1 MAPNLI
7 FGTATFG
14 MDPPSFQ
21 DAASVRDLLTTLQ
34 SLNIK
39 RLDTAA
45 RYPPLY
51 PGQSE
56 SLIGETAELSK
67 GFEVDTKIYTD
78 TAKDGSGDLSK
89 ENMEKSVTESLQRL
103 KRDGGVNVLYAHRA
117 DPETPLEEQIQN
129 FNEQIKQG
137 HCKAWGVSNVPPA
150 MLEKILQLCEQNGW
164 QKPSCY
170 QGPYNVITRGMKTK
184 LLPIL
189 RAHGMAFNS
198 FQPLAA
204 GFLTGKLLHNQH
216 AGTRFVDD
224 NPIGKVVQ
232 KMFGSEELL
241 VAMKKFDEGARRHG
255 LTPAE
260 VAVRWLAHH
269 SALREEDGII
279 LGASRNEQI
288 VETVGFIRKGR
299 LEDEVV
305 RLAEE
310 AWEGVRGVRGEI
322 M

>member
-1 MAPNLI
+1 MVVLQVCRNLKNRGIPHYSARYKYLRRNPAWPQSCLLRPHLSKPTARRQLRNRITRYLLDREMAPNLI

-137 HCKAWGVSNVPPA
+137 HCKAVSS
-150 MLEKILQLCEQNGW
+150 
-164 QKPSCY
+164 PS
-170 QGPYNVITRGMKTK
+170 
-184 LLPIL
+184 
-189 RAHGMAFNS
+189 
-198 FQPLAA
+198 
-204 GFLTGKLLHNQH
+204 
-216 AGTRFVDD
+216 
-224 NPIGKVVQ
+224 
-232 KMFGSEELL
+232 EL
-241 VAMKKFDEGARRHG
+241 
-255 LTPAE
+255 
-260 VAVRWLAHH
+260 
-269 SALREEDGII
+269 
-279 LGASRNEQI
+279 
-288 VETVGFIRKGR
+288 
-299 LEDEVV
+299 
-305 RLAEE
+305 
-310 AWEGVRGVRGEI
+310 
-322 M
+322 

>member
-1 MAPNLI
+1 M
-7 FGTATFG
+7 
-14 MDPPSFQ
+14 
-21 DAASVRDLLTTLQ
+21 
-34 SLNIK
+34 
-39 RLDTAA
+39 
-45 RYPPLY
+45 
-51 PGQSE
+51 
-56 SLIGETAELSK
+56 
-67 GFEVDTKIYTD
+67 
-78 TAKDGSGDLSK
+78 
-89 ENMEKSVTESLQRL
+89 
-103 KRDGGVNVLYAHRA
+103 
-117 DPETPLEEQIQN
+117 
-129 FNEQIKQG
+129 
-137 HCKAWGVSNVPPA
+137 
-150 MLEKILQLCEQNGW
+150 
-164 QKPSCY
+164 
-170 QGPYNVITRGMKTK
+170 
-184 LLPIL
+184 
-189 RAHGMAFNS
+189 
-198 FQPLAA
+198 
-204 GFLTGKLLHNQH
+204 
-216 AGTRFVDD
+216 DD